1 VSRRSLGDGVSKQ
14 QRSHTQFD
22 SFESLVKL
30 EDGSNDDLHE
40 VSLNNS
46 NQLSS
51 QIHLPLPNSMPQGA
65 ISQKRKG
72 SKVVNFKNAAGQCL
86 AQNSSTSGQKYSSR
100 QDATNHAITQTQR
113 NNFKTEAST
122 RVQQARVCHNLSSE
136 QNDRIESNLSSL
148 RSDQQKSSQAS

>member
-1 VSRRSLGDGVSKQ
+1 MSRRSLGDGVSKQ

-51 QIHLPLPNSMPQGA
+51 QIHLPQGA